1 MLRFSQYPSEERVFM
16 VNRKTRGDSFKAIR
30 YDYKKFFPL
39 SGREPN
45 KMTIDRNKKKFDKEG
60 KIFLYFIFC

>member
-39 SGREPN
+39 TGREPN
-45 KMTIDRNKKKFDKEG
+45 KMTIDRNAVHDSAKCILFKA
-60 KIFLYFIFC
+60 L